1 MQLGTRVRFHAHAI
15 RSHAGTA
22 PRGHALPLRRIE
34 PGEETK
40 MPNRI
45 ASHTTTRTACL
56 LAALLIGSSAAFAG
70 SLSAGSSNSTSSTSS
85 SSSKSSDS
93 TGGTTSGATTEGPAV
108 NSPASGQAASAG
120 TTEPLS
126 NVSQPERKLV
136 AAPVQDSSG
145 QPIGQVASV
154 QTGDRG
160 APKSVQISLSASGG
174 GKVVSIGADQLRYDA
189 AKNVVVAQLS
199 QAEISAMA
207 SGSATTA
214 GTR

>member
-1 MQLGTRVRFHAHAI
+1 
-15 RSHAGTA
+15 
-22 PRGHALPLRRIE
+22 
-34 PGEETK
+34 

-56 LAALLIGSSAAFAG
+56 LAALLIGSSAALAG
-70 SLSAGSSNSTSSTSS
+70 SLSAGSSNSTRSTSS

-93 TGGTTSGATTEGPAV
+93 SSDTKAGTTTEGPAV

-126 NVSQPERKLV
+126 SVSQPERKLV
-136 AAPVQDSSG
+136 SAPVQDSSG

-160 APKSVQISLSASGG
+160 APKSVQVSLTASGG
-174 GKVVSIGADQLRYDA
+174 GKVVSIGADQLRYDS
-189 AKNVVVAQLS
+189 AKGVVVAQLS
-199 QAEISAMA
+199 QEQINAMA
-207 SGSATTA
+207 STSAPAPTT
-214 GTR
+214 R